1 VDARCVAKVAPKT
14 GRRLGDGPRND
25 SRFNQSI
32 DGKTDF
38 MRSLQVPPRAPKKK
52 SRSKDLLFLFY
63 EAGLEKAAPV
73 RRLVQKLRAGEQFLA
88 RGKVLLFRSTVRKD
102 CETK

>member
-1 VDARCVAKVAPKT
+1 MRDALQKLLPKQGGGWAT
-14 GRRLGDGPRND
+14 G
-25 SRFNQSI
+25 Q
-32 DGKTDF
+32 TDF

-63 EAGLEKAAPV
+63 EAGLERAAPV

-88 RGKVLLFRSTVRKD
+88 RGKVFLFRSAIRKD
-102 CETK
+102 CETEQNAYKK